1 MAKNVDYDTI
11 NIDVV
16 QGDTLDMTF
25 TVWYNNA
32 LYDMTGMRMDIEV
45 KDDDDVV
52 VATLTTEVPAPSITI
67 AAYTFRMYMENFI
80 LTTGTYYY
88 DIQLT
93 NGTKVST
100 ICRGKMR
107 VIKEYTD

>member
-25 TVWYNNA
+25 TVWNNNA
-32 LYDMTGMRMDIEV
+32 LYDMTGMQMDIEI
-45 KDDDDVV
+45 KDDDDEL
-52 VATLTTEVPAPSITI
+52 VASLTTEGASPSITVST
-67 AAYTFRMYMENFI
+67 YTFRMYMEDFI

-107 VIKEYTD
+107 VIKQYTD

>member
-45 KDDDDVV
+45 KDDDDVA
-52 VATLTTEVPAPSITI
+52 VATLTTEGAPPSITI
-67 AAYTFRMYMENFI
+67 VTYTFRMYMEDFI

>member
-67 AAYTFRMYMENFI
+67 ATYTFRMYMENFI

>member
-1 MAKNVDYDTI
+1 MVKNVDYDTI
-11 NIDVV
+11 NIDVI

-25 TVWYNNA
+25 SVWYNNA
-32 LYDMTGMRMDIEV
+32 LYNMTGMQLDVEV

-52 VATLTTEVPAPSITI
+52 VQTLTSEGATPSITI
-67 AAYTFRMYMENFI
+67 ATSSFRMYMEDFI

-93 NGTKVST
+93 NETKVST

-107 VIKEYTD
+107 VIKQYTD

>member
-45 KDDDDVV
+45 KDEDDDV
-52 VATLTTEVPAPSITI
+52 VATLTTEAPATSITI
-67 AAYTFRMYMENFI
+67 ATSSFRMYMENFI

-93 NGTKVST
+93 NGTKIST

>member
-1 MAKNVDYDTI
+1 MVKNVDYDTI

-32 LYDMTGMRMDIEV
+32 LYDMTGMQLDAEI

-52 VATLTTEVPAPSITI
+52 VATLTTEGASPSITI
-67 AAYTFRMYMENFI
+67 ASATFRMYMEEFI

-93 NGTKVST
+93 NGTMVST

-107 VIKEYTD
+107 VIKQYTD